1 MLFKV
6 LLGSCVRKQFNSKAT
21 YIRGFWPE
29 PITQQSLSEFMREK
43 PKPLINIGLELDQ
56 QEKAPKKE
64 TIKKEPAKVSVDE
77 IFKTLMVD
85 AEVPPLNFDDARI
98 EGQAL
103 VDLAIHSGIFRDLFD
118 THIPDRDHIKF
129 TPDQA
134 ERLNKLVPYHW
145 ITDQP
150 FARVER
156 NPTEPKPII
165 YFNPLIGISARF
177 VNEND
182 KDLYAHDSYYGNII
196 CASEA
201 MKRPAITL
209 DGKAFLETQS
219 ENIVYKENFDNWT
232 SGQVKVVNFGGK
244 ADKFYS
250 VALVNLD
257 HLHENSSNLHWMI
270 SNIATNNQDGVSEYD
285 EICDYLPVHGIEGFG
300 YSRYVFLVLQ
310 QDSKLDPEASRI
322 NSFSLE
328 SRKFDVKT
336 FINNHKDINMVPIGL
351 SWFQTTWDIT
361 SNSIFH
367 NYLKQKAPVYDYI
380 QPKPTPIPK
389 VGYPGKIP
397 FNVFLDHERDTKEIN
412 EQVLLERLKEVD
424 PYDYKDQYVPPKV
437 PPTVFEDKNIPSWMV
452 NVMFKKKNKIGYWR
466 GLRPVSATLPLNN
479 NADLDYPIRPIV
491 PSSKVPPGHPNQY
504 LQNNRKKMHKD
515 MPTSKPVNEHE
526 AVFVQEGSER
536 YLSDIKK
543 MMEQFEVGKERGPE
557 TKERPSR
564 K

>member
-6 LLGSCVRKQFNSKAT
+6 LLGNCVKKQFNSKAT

-43 PKPLINIGLELDQ
+43 SKPPINIGLEIDQ
-56 QEKAPKKE
+56 RKKAPKKE
-64 TIKKEPAKVSVDE
+64 TIKKEPTKVSVDG
-77 IFKTLMVD
+77 IFDSLKVD
-85 AEVPPLNFDDARI
+85 VEVPPLNFDDARI

-103 VDLAIHSGIFRDLFD
+103 VNLAIHSGIFRDLFD

-134 ERLNKLVPYHW
+134 ERLNKLVPFYW

-156 NPTEPKPII
+156 NPKEPKPII

-182 KDLYAHDSYYGNII
+182 KDLSAHDSYYGNII

-201 MKRPAITL
+201 LKKPAITL
-209 DGKAFLETQS
+209 DGVAFSETKS
-219 ENIVYKENFDNWT
+219 ENIVSEENFDNWT
-232 SGQVKVVNFGGK
+232 SGQVKVVNFGEK
-244 ADKFYS
+244 SDKFYS

-270 SNIATNNQDGVSEYD
+270 SNITTNNQNGVSEYD

-310 QDSKLDPEASRI
+310 QDSKLDPKASRI
-322 NSFSLE
+322 EGFSLE
-328 SRKFDVKT
+328 SRKFDAKT
-336 FINNHKDINMVPIGL
+336 FLNNHKDINMVPVGL
-351 SWFQTTWDIT
+351 SWFQTTWDVT

-367 NYLKQKAPVYDYI
+367 NYVKQKAPVYDYI
-380 QPKPTPIPK
+380 QPKLAPMPK
-389 VGYPGKIP
+389 MDYPGKIP
-397 FNVFLDHERDTKEIN
+397 FNIFLDYGRDTKEIN

-424 PYDYKDQYVPPKV
+424 PYDYKDQYIPPKV

-452 NVMFKKKNKIGYWR
+452 NVMFKKKNKLGYWR

-479 NADLDYPIRPIV
+479 NVDLDHPIRPIG
-491 PSSKVPPGHPNQY
+491 PSSKTPPGHPNQY

-515 MPTSKPVNEHE
+515 MPTSKPANEHE
-526 AVFVQEGSER
+526 AVFVQEGSEI
-536 YLSDIKK
+536 YLSDVKK
-543 MMEQFEVGKERGPE
+543 MMEQFEVSKERGP
-557 TKERPSR
+557 KVKQRPSS
-564 K
+564 